1 MAKENWYMV
10 MEILT
15 KVNGLIIK
23 DQEKES
29 KDKEIKFFMKVSGLM
44 VDSTVKALIMIYNR
58 IS

>member
-1 MAKENWYMV
+1 MV